1 MIGSNEAGKTTLLD
15 IPRLVADCLGQ
26 ENINHAFVEGQQGRS
41 ARCMTV
47 SELVHQANGN
57 EFFIALEAALPKE
70 VVKSLIPGRPTAKG
84 KEAFWPTTIRYEL
97 RLEIAQKT
105 QLQVKNEYLFV
116 FAQKNKPAGEGARML
131 GTKPHQDWRFVI
143 SRESNDKAH
152 IRAEAQK
159 GARAQALKVDATTL
173 ALRHIPAKSKKDYP
187 AADWLSNLL
196 TKNFL
201 FYQPDTKS
209 LKTPSPLGSPAK
221 PIASAANLAHLALV
235 L

>member
-1 MIGSNEAGKTTLLD
+1 
-15 IPRLVADCLGQ
+15 
-26 ENINHAFVEGQQGRS
+26 
-41 ARCMTV
+41 MTV
-47 SELVHQANGN
+47 SELVHRANGN

-70 VVKSLIPGRPTAKG
+70 VVKSLIPGLPTAKG
-84 KEAFWPTTIRYEL
+84 KEALWPTTILYEL

-116 FAQKNKPAGEGARML
+116 FAQKNKPARGGARML

-187 AADWLSNLL
+187 AAVWLSNLL
-196 TKNFL
+196 TKNIL
-201 FYQPDTKS
+201 FY
-209 LKTPSPLGSPAK
+209 
-221 PIASAANLAHLALV
+221 
-235 L
+235 